1 MIGQGLGRIAQAEK
15 LSIQQLE
22 DALENRTIPAYIGIP
37 LLEEK
42 VQLEQRMK
50 MAQAGMMQPPPMTIA
65 DQVMSQAEQI
75 TGGIDQA
82 PIQFAPEMAGG
93 GIVAFE
99 DGGEVPRYQNQGL
112 VDVMAQMTED
122 EQALYQQT
130 GQLPMRLQT
139 LGGQPM
145 GPRQDLGIAPP
156 VEEET
161 ETVSLTT
168 EQGLGGTQ
176 AARAFE
182 PLNVEEVLEQTE
194 TLYSGLYPR
203 GVGAKAPGD
212 RMSYVGQ
219 TEEFFKRAGVNLDL
233 AAQQAAEI
241 AAEKEA
247 LGKDRE
253 EAKNMRIM
261 EAGFA
266 IMAGTSP
273 NAFENIGKGATKAM
287 QGFASDI
294 KDLQKTERELAA
306 ASRKMMQ
313 AQNEIRMGV
322 ATAADASYQKN
333 VERYNAALDK
343 QEERKASLA
352 EKIMSNKN
360 SQQIVQAQLRSNLDK
375 TTEDV
380 LAMMIANGSPD
391 NAATRVEAR
400 REAAKIIGT
409 TQLAGQQQRGD
420 TATAERVRKRINDP
434 LDAKGR
440 LYNSA
445 VRAGNNDLAE
455 RIRAEMIAEETPGM
469 ARAGAQP
476 SSGQVVRQW
485 FDIQ

>member
-42 VQLEQRMK
+42 IQLEQRMK

-65 DQVMSQAEQI
+65 DQVMGQAEQI

-82 PIQFAPEMAGG
+82 PINFAPEMAGG

-99 DGGEVPRYQNQGL
+99 GGGEVPRFQNQGL

-122 EQALYQQT
+122 ERALYQQT

-145 GPRQDLGIAPP
+145 GPTQDLGIAPP

-168 EQGLGGTQ
+168 DQGLGGTQ

-253 EAKNMRIM
+253 EAKNMRII
-261 EAGFA
+261 EAGLA

-287 QGFASDI
+287 QGYASDI

-322 ATAADASYQKN
+322 ATAADATYQKAE
-333 VERYNAALDK
+333 ERYNAALTK
-343 QEERKASLA
+343 QEDRKADLA
-352 EKIMSNKN
+352 SKLMNTS
-360 SQQIVQAQLRSNLDK
+360 IVQQQMQSNLDK

-380 LAMMIANGSPD
+380 LAMMVAEGAPD

-409 TQLAGQQQRGD
+409 TQLSAQQQRED
-420 TATAERVRKRINDP
+420 TALAERVRKRINDP
-434 LDAKGR
+434 MDVRGR

-445 VRAGNNDLAE
+445 LRAGNDDLAN
-455 RIRAEMIAEETPGM
+455 RIRAEMIEEEKLALGG
-469 ARAGAQP
+469 AGAAP
-476 SSGQVVRQW
+476 TAGERVIDFGSIR
-485 FDIQ
+485 

>member
-1 MIGQGLGRIAQAEK
+1 
-15 LSIQQLE
+15 
-22 DALENRTIPAYIGIP
+22 
-37 LLEEK
+37 
-42 VQLEQRMK
+42 MK
-50 MAQAGMMQPPPMTIA
+50 MAQAGMQQPQMTIA
-65 DQVMSQAEQI
+65 DQVMGQAEEI

-82 PIQFAPEMAGG
+82 PIQYAPEMAGG

-99 DGGEVPRYQNQGL
+99 GGGHVPRFQNQGL
-112 VDVMAQMTED
+112 VDVTAQMTEED
-122 EQALYQQT
+122 RILYEQT

-139 LGGQPM
+139 LQGRPM
-145 GPRQDLGIAPP
+145 GQIQDLGIAPP
-156 VEEET
+156 MEEET
-161 ETVSLTT
+161 ETVSLTST
-168 EQGLGGTQ
+168 PDKGLGSTPQ
-176 AARAFE
+176 AFK
-182 PLNVEEVLEQTE
+182 PLDIKEVLSETE
-194 TLYSGLYPR
+194 TLYGGLYPQ
-203 GVGAKAPGD
+203 GGGAKAPGD
-212 RMSYVGQ
+212 KMSYVGQ
-219 TEEFFKRAGVNLDL
+219 AEEFFKRAGVNLDL

-247 LGKDRE
+247 LGGRRD
-253 EAKNMRIM
+253 EAKNMRII
-261 EAGFA
+261 EAGLA

-294 KDLQKTERELAA
+294 KDLQKTERELTE
-306 ASRKMMQ
+306 ASRRMMQ
-313 AQNEIRMGV
+313 AQNEIRTGV
-322 ATAADASYQKN
+322 ASAASADYKSAVDRYTAANKEMAD
-333 VERYNAALDK
+333 
-343 QEERKASLA
+343 RKASLA
-352 EKIMSNKN
+352 EKIISNKN

-380 LAMMIANGSPD
+380 LAMMVAEGAPD

-409 TQLAGQQQRGD
+409 TQLSGQQQRED

-434 LDAKGR
+434 MDAKGR

-445 VRAGNNDLAE
+445 IRAGNNDLAE

-485 FDIQ
+485 SDIQ